1 MKRLLSIATTILHG
15 FAQAAGMVMLTFF
28 LCRVV
33 PGDVVD
39 LMSLEGGFTP
49 QQADALRQELGLD
62 RALPLQLLDWVA
74 GAVQGDLGTSLR
86 FNRPVSD
93 MLLHALPVTLRLAS
107 VSFVIGLSLALLL
120 ALAATST
127 RLRLLDRLVDL
138 VNIWSIAIPTFCV
151 GVIGI
156 LIFSIWLGWLPVLGS
171 MVMAYFILGIDNAGQ
186 IVKPLRE
193 ELKEAVSMPHVRTA
207 RAKGL
212 APWRIAVAHVLP
224 VAAPIVLALSGLILA
239 GLVSGSLT
247 MEVLFGLPGIGSL
260 TLNAIHGRDYP
271 VIMAA
276 ITLIAVALVA
286 INTIV
291 DVIHRSIDPR
301 VS

>member
-1 MKRLLSIATTILHG
+1 MNRLWPILTRILHG
-15 FAQAAGMVMLTFF
+15 LVQAAGMVVLTFF

-49 QQADALRQELGLD
+49 SQADAMREELGLD
-62 RALPLQLLDWVA
+62 RSLPLQLLDWVS
-74 GAVQGDLGTSLR
+74 GALHGDFGTSLR
-86 FNRPVSD
+86 FNRPVAD
-93 MLLHALPVTLRLAS
+93 MLLHALPVTLRLAGI
-107 VSFVIGLSLALLL
+107 SFMIGLGLALLL
-120 ALAATST
+120 ALTATST
-127 RLRLLDRLVDL
+127 RLRLVDRLVDV
-138 VNIWSIAIPTFCV
+138 VNIWSIAVPTFCV
-151 GVIGI
+151 GVMGI

-171 MVMAYFILGIDNAGQ
+171 MVLAVFILGIDNAGQ

-193 ELKEAVSMPHVRTA
+193 ELKEAVAMPHVRTA

-212 APWRIAVAHVLP
+212 APWRIAIAHILP

-260 TLNAIHGRDYP
+260 TLNAIQGRDYP

-291 DVIHRSIDPR
+291 DIVHRSIDPR

>member
-1 MKRLLSIATTILHG
+1 MSRLLPIAVRILQG
-15 FAQAAGMVMLTFF
+15 LAQAVGMVMLTFF

-49 QQADALRQELGLD
+49 SQADAMREELGLD
-62 RALPLQLLDWVA
+62 RSLPLQLLDWVG
-74 GAVQGDLGTSLR
+74 GALQGDFGTSLR
-86 FNRPVSD
+86 FNRPVAD
-93 MLLHALPVTLRLAS
+93 MLLAALPVTLRLAS
-107 VSFVIGLSLALLL
+107 LSFLIGLSLALVL
-120 ALAATST
+120 ALAATSI
-127 RLRLLDRLVDL
+127 RSRLLDRLVDV
-138 VNIWSIAIPTFCV
+138 VNIWSIAVPTFCV

-156 LIFSIWLGWLPVLGS
+156 LVFSIWLGWLPVLGS
-171 MVMAYFILGIDNAGQ
+171 MALAVVILGIDNAGQ

-193 ELKEAVSMPHVRTA
+193 ELKEAVAMPHVRTA

-212 APWRIAVAHVLP
+212 APMRIAVAHILP

-276 ITLIAVALVA
+276 ITLIAVALVV
-286 INTIV
+286 INTVVDIV
-291 DVIHRSIDPR
+291 HRSIDPR

>member
-1 MKRLLSIATTILHG
+1 MSRLLPIVTRILQG
-15 FAQAAGMVMLTFF
+15 LLQAVGMVMLTFF

-49 QQADALRQELGLD
+49 SQADAMREELGLD
-62 RALPLQLLDWVA
+62 RSLPLQLMDWVG
-74 GAVQGDLGTSLR
+74 GALQGDFGTSLR
-86 FNRPVSD
+86 FNRPVAD
-93 MLLHALPVTLRLAS
+93 MLLAALPVTLRLAS
-107 VSFVIGLSLALLL
+107 LSFLIGLSLALVL
-120 ALAATST
+120 ALAATSI
-127 RLRLLDRLVDL
+127 RSRLLDRLVDV
-138 VNIWSIAIPTFCV
+138 VNIWSIAVPTFCV

-156 LIFSIWLGWLPVLGS
+156 LVFSIWLGWLPVLGS
-171 MVMAYFILGIDNAGQ
+171 MALAVVILGIDNAGQ

-193 ELKEAVSMPHVRTA
+193 ELKEAVALPHVRTA

-212 APWRIAVAHVLP
+212 APMRIAVAHILP

-276 ITLIAVALVA
+276 ITLIAVALVV
-286 INTIV
+286 INTLVDIV
-291 DVIHRSIDPR
+291 HRSIDPR

>member
-1 MKRLLSIATTILHG
+1 MNRLLPIVTRILQG
-15 FAQAAGMVMLTFF
+15 LLQAVGMVMLTFF

-49 QQADALRQELGLD
+49 AQADAMREELGLD
-62 RALPLQLLDWVA
+62 RSLPLQLLDWVG
-74 GAVQGDLGTSLR
+74 GALRGDFGTSLR
-86 FNRPVSD
+86 FNRPVAD
-93 MLLHALPVTLRLAS
+93 MLLAALPVTLRLAS
-107 VSFVIGLSLALLL
+107 LSFLIGLGLALLL
-120 ALAATST
+120 ALTATST
-127 RLRLLDRLVDL
+127 RLRLIDRLVDF
-138 VNIWSIAIPTFCV
+138 VNIWSIAVPTFCV

-156 LIFSIWLGWLPVLGS
+156 LVFSIWLGWLPVLGS
-171 MVMAYFILGIDNAGQ
+171 MALAVAILGIDNAGQ

-193 ELKEAVSMPHVRTA
+193 ELKEAVALPHVRTA

-212 APWRIAVAHVLP
+212 APMRIAVAHILP

-276 ITLIAVALVA
+276 ITLIAVALVV
-286 INTIV
+286 INTVVDIV
-291 DVIHRSIDPR
+291 HRSIDPR

>member
-1 MKRLLSIATTILHG
+1 MSRLLPIVTRILQG
-15 FAQAAGMVMLTFF
+15 LLQAVGMVMLTFF

-49 QQADALRQELGLD
+49 SQADAMREELGLD
-62 RALPLQLLDWVA
+62 RSLPLQLVDWVG
-74 GAVQGDLGTSLR
+74 GALQGDFGTSLR
-86 FNRPVSD
+86 FNRPVAD
-93 MLLHALPVTLRLAS
+93 MLLAALPVTLRLAS
-107 VSFVIGLSLALLL
+107 LSFLIGLSLALVL
-120 ALAATST
+120 ALAATSI
-127 RLRLLDRLVDL
+127 RSRLLDRLVDV
-138 VNIWSIAIPTFCV
+138 VNIWSIAVPTFCV

-156 LIFSIWLGWLPVLGS
+156 LVFSIWLGWLPVLGS
-171 MVMAYFILGIDNAGQ
+171 MALAVVILGIDNAGQ

-193 ELKEAVSMPHVRTA
+193 ELKEAVALPHVRTA

-212 APWRIAVAHVLP
+212 APMRIAVAHILP

-276 ITLIAVALVA
+276 ITLIAVALVV
-286 INTIV
+286 INTLVDIV
-291 DVIHRSIDPR
+291 HRSIDPR

>member
-1 MKRLLSIATTILHG
+1 MNRLAPIVTRILQG
-15 FAQAAGMVMLTFF
+15 LLQAVGMVMLTFF

-49 QQADALRQELGLD
+49 AQADAMREELGLD
-62 RALPLQLLDWVA
+62 RPLPLQLMDWVG
-74 GAVQGDLGTSLR
+74 GALRGDFGTSLR
-86 FNRPVSD
+86 FNRPVAD
-93 MLLHALPVTLRLAS
+93 MLLAALPVTLRLAS
-107 VSFVIGLSLALLL
+107 LSFLIGLSLALLL
-120 ALAATST
+120 ALVATST
-127 RLRLLDRLVDL
+127 RLRLIDRLVDF
-138 VNIWSIAIPTFCV
+138 VNIWSIAVPTFCV

-156 LIFSIWLGWLPVLGS
+156 LVFSIWLGWLPVLGS
-171 MVMAYFILGIDNAGQ
+171 MALAVAILGIDNAGQ

-193 ELKEAVSMPHVRTA
+193 ELKEAVALPHVRTA

-212 APWRIAVAHVLP
+212 APMRIAVAHILP

-276 ITLIAVALVA
+276 ITLIAVALVV
-286 INTIV
+286 INTVVDIV
-291 DVIHRSIDPR
+291 HRSIDPR